1 MVRRLILGVALL
13 IPAART
19 PADEPKPTIPVRVRV
34 TAPKAPVKAGQPTP
48 LTLTVENGLLGPIE
62 FHSSVTE
69 PNDWNGETVAVELV
83 DIYRVGDFTNRF
95 LAKPKVDPPRTVAG
109 PSRRVVEPGKSLDVR
124 IDASKWT
131 IRDGWQPGTYT
142 VTARV
147 RVTADGGRVQ
157 LGVLSA
163 PAGFRVKAA
172 D

>member
-1 MVRRLILGVALL
+1 MSRWLILGVALAT
-13 IPAART
+13 PASPS
-19 PADEPKPTIPVRVRV
+19 PADEPMPSIPVVVRAA
-34 TAPKAPVKAGQPTP
+34 APKDPVKVGQPIP
-48 LTLTVENGLLGPIE
+48 VTLTVENGLPGPVE
-62 FHSSVTE
+62 FHTYAVK